1 VTSDGSGFRP
11 ARTAQL
17 VAGSLRDRILSG
29 EIADGS
35 HLPKEEDL
43 REELGV
49 SKGAMRE
56 ALLILETEGL
66 VTVKRGK
73 VGGSVVHLPT
83 RENVA
88 YTMGLVLNAEQVS
101 VGEVAEAL
109 RLFEPQ
115 CAALCALREDRHE
128 ALVPELRRINEEMVA
143 HLDDPM
149 SAVRIS
155 RRFHETLVQGCGN
168 GVLTLL
174 TGSLE
179 RLWSA
184 HEQAWAARASS
195 DRSFP
200 PRNEREQAGH
210 EHDEV
215 VERIADG
222 DAGVAEVLRS
232 HLVTA
237 QTYPDPEEQR
247 TIDISSLRPN
257 GR

>member
-1 VTSDGSGFRP
+1 VSTDGLGFRP

-17 VAGSLRDRILSG
+17 VAGSLRERILTG
-29 EIADGS
+29 EIADGQ
-35 HLPKEEDL
+35 HLPKEDEL

-66 VTVKRGK
+66 ITVKRGK

-88 YTMGLVLNAEQVS
+88 YSMGLVLNAEHVS
-101 VGEVAEAL
+101 VGELAEAL
-109 RLFEPQ
+109 VLLEPQ
-115 CAALCALREDRHE
+115 CAALCAQREDRHE
-128 ALVPELRRINEEMVA
+128 ALVPELRRINAEMVA
-143 HLDDPM
+143 NLDEPLA
-149 SAVRIS
+149 AVRLS
-155 RRFHETLVQGCGN
+155 REFHETLVQGCGN

-184 HEQAWAARASS
+184 HEQAWAARAST

-200 PRNEREQAGH
+200 PQPEREQAGH

-222 DAGVAEVLRS
+222 DAGVADVLRA
-232 HLVTA
+232 HLLTA
-237 QTYPDPEEQR
+237 QTYPDPEEDLM
-247 TIDISSLRPN
+247 IDLASLRPN